1 MGTAPTFHV
10 ACVGFVFD
18 AFAQAIIRRA
28 APANFE
34 LTFAERPEALDDATL
49 QRADFLLTVAPM
61 TEDMMRRA
69 PRLRLIQKW
78 GVGVDKI
85 DLAAAERH
93 GIPVTI
99 TAGVNA
105 ATVAEHA
112 ILLMLA
118 VLRRLVVADSAVR
131 GGQWDPAA
139 LRPQSSTL
147 WGRTVG
153 ILGFGSIGRAV
164 ARRLRG
170 FEVQVLYHTSRGPA
184 DDGEGARYVGF
195 AALLEESDIL
205 TLHCPGGRANRRLID
220 GKALAKMKPTAIL
233 INTARGEL
241 VAEDQLVAALE
252 SGRLGGAGLDTFDPE
267 PLAPDS
273 PLRRLQQVV
282 LTPHAAGAVPD
293 DVAPMAAH
301 SFANM
306 QRLLHGEAFP
316 PADVIV
322 APARPRAFPGQAP

>member
-18 AFAQAIIRRA
+18 AFAQPIIRRA
-28 APANFE
+28 APGNFE
-34 LTFAERPEALDDATL
+34 LTFVERPEALNDATL
-49 QRADFLLTVAPM
+49 ARADFLLTVAPT

-78 GVGVDKI
+78 GAGVDKI
-85 DLAAAERH
+85 DLAAAARH

-99 TAGVNA
+99 TAGANA

-131 GGQWDPAA
+131 NGRWNPAA

-164 ARRLRG
+164 ARRVRG
-170 FEVQVLYHTSRGPA
+170 FEARVLYHTPRGPA
-184 DDGEGARYVGF
+184 DDGEGASYVGF
-195 AALLEESDIL
+195 DTLLEESDIL
-205 TLHCPGGRANRRLID
+205 TLHCPGGRANRHLID
-220 GKALAKMKPTAIL
+220 SRALAKMKPGAIL

-267 PLAPDS
+267 PLAPAS

-306 QRLLHGEAFP
+306 QRLLRGEAFP

-322 APARPRAFPGQAP
+322 APARPRAFPDQAP